1 MKRNEN
7 FIKRFSEL
15 FAIGYVELIKVHR
28 VPKLLQF
35 LYCWCCIVDIDY
47 LNNQNSVNV
56 FEKIAM
62 NTISPLHPCVYIVTG
77 K

>member
-1 MKRNEN
+1 MKRNEKI
-7 FIKRFSEL
+7 IKRLSEL
-15 FAIGYVELIKVHR
+15 FAVGYVELVKVRR

-35 LYCWCCIVDIDY
+35 LYYWCCIADTDY

-56 FEKIAM
+56 FKKIAM
-62 NTISPLHPCVYIVTG
+62 NTISPLHPCFYIVTG

>member
-1 MKRNEN
+1 MKN

-15 FAIGYVELIKVHR
+15 FAVGYVELIKVRR
-28 VPKLLQF
+28 VPKLLLF
-35 LYCWCCIVDIDY
+35 LYYWCCIADIDY

-62 NTISPLHPCVYIVTG
+62 NTISPLHPCFYIVTG